1 VNVHRIDLARMGAE
15 RADDARPAAR
25 LSDFDVFFAAQRAE
39 SVRLAHLLTGSM
51 AIAQE
56 VAQEAFIAIH
66 RRWAELDNPAA
77 YLRVTV
83 VNAARSTQR
92 RQALERR
99 HLRSQPE
106 PVTAQPDLDATWHLL
121 RRLPL
126 GQRTAIVLRFYED
139 MSISEIGE
147 AMGKPTGTVKSLI
160 HRGLARLRE
169 TMP

>member
-1 VNVHRIDLARMGAE
+1 MHRIGV
-15 RADDARPAAR
+15 ADIGDEWAGDARSAAR
-25 LSDFDVFFAAQRAE
+25 LSGFDAFFAAHRAE
-39 SVRLAHLLTGSM
+39 SVRLAHLLTGST

-56 VAQEAFIAIH
+56 VVQEAFIAIH

-99 HLRSQPE
+99 HLRTQPEPITSQPE
-106 PVTAQPDLDATWHLL
+106 LDATWHLL
-121 RRLPL
+121 RQLPL

-139 MSISEIGE
+139 MSISEIAE
-147 AMGKPTGTVKSLI
+147 TMGKPTGTVKSLI